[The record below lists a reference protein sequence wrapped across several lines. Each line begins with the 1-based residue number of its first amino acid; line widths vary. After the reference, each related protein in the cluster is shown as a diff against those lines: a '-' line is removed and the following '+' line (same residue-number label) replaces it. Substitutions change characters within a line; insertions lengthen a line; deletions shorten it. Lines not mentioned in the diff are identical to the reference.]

1 MKKIAIITL
10 ACASSLILLSACNMG
25 NSKTAATAAVSEKVQ
40 VRVAPVTLEEVAQ
53 INDFTAT
60 VEANIV
66 NNIAPTMAVR
76 INKIFVEVGDF
87 VRAGQKL
94 VQMDNNNLTQAKTQL
109 DNLELSF
116 TRIDELFKVGGVSRS
131 EWDAQKAALDV
142 ARTSYQ
148 NLVENTQLLS
158 PISGVITARNYD
170 SGDLYSMGRPV
181 LVVEQISPV
190 KLIINVSEQ
199 FYTKVKKGMPV
210 DIKLDVYPGEVF
222 QGKVSLVY
230 PTITSTTRTFPV
242 EVTISNN
249 NTKVRPGMF
258 ARVTMDLGTATRLM
272 VSDQAVVKQQG
283 SGERYLYV
291 YNNGT
296 AEYRLLEMGRRVDT
310 KYEILSGVQEGE
322 QVITTGLN
330 KITNGTEVEIV
341 K

>member
-10 ACASSLILLSACNMG
+10 ACASSLILLSACNTG
-25 NSKTAATAAVSEKVQ
+25 NSKTATTAAVSEKVQ

-116 TRIDELFKVGGVSRS
+116 NRIDELFKVGGVSRS

-310 KYEILSGVQEGE
+310 KYEILNGVQEGE